1 MKSEPVG
8 GASMD
13 PDQSRK
19 PGESQHS
26 LGEGTVVRPLQ
37 DAERGRRGAPFA
49 AVAAV
54 AFVAVLLVG
63 TRSRAGEVIAAG
75 LLAPFLVA
83 SVYLVPWW
91 RLPAWAQAAP
101 PLLYFAIVALLR
113 DAAGADASIF
123 TALVLLPVFWFAL
136 YGTRPQLLVSV
147 AGVFVTL
154 AAPALIVGAPEYP
167 PRDELVRAVLWLV
180 IAGALGL
187 TVHRLV
193 LEVRARFVEYR
204 SILETAHE
212 SFIAAGADGQI
223 VDWNQQA
230 ERDFGWSRD
239 EVIGRQLA
247 DTVIPPRSWDIYREG
262 FDHLSRTG
270 EHTLL
275 GRRFEMPAVRRDGS
289 EFPVEITVSALPS
302 DGGYRL
308 NLFLHDISERRASD
322 RALREAE
329 ERFRRSFHD
338 SAAGMAIVSTDGE
351 WLQVNQALADLTG
364 YAKGELTG
372 MVFAEL
378 THPDDVDAEAEA
390 LDQLVAGERG
400 RYVTEKR
407 YVRADGQLVWVS
419 LSLSP
424 IRDEDGETL
433 YLISQ
438 MQDVTE
444 RKQTEAKLAHQAM
457 HDPLTGLPNRTLLT
471 DRMLLAKARLRRGGS
486 LALLFCDLDH
496 FKAVNDNFG
505 HDAGDQLL
513 TEAADRLR
521 SILRPSDTVSRFGGD
536 EFALLCEGVESGT
549 AERIASRIAEVL
561 RPPFVIDGHEV
572 SLSASIGIVL
582 TSDPEVDPDQLMS
595 DADLAMYAA
604 KQGGGG
610 RHALFG
616 HEMGAH
622 PPVFAS
628 PRRGARGASR
638 TRAGRT

>member
-1 MKSEPVG
+1 
-8 GASMD
+8 MD
-13 PDQSRK
+13 PDQ
-19 PGESQHS
+19 
-26 LGEGTVVRPLQ
+26 
-37 DAERGRRGAPFA
+37 F
-49 AVAAV
+49 
-54 AFVAVLLVG
+54 
-63 TRSRAGEVIAAG
+63 
-75 LLAPFLVA
+75 
-83 SVYLVPWW
+83 
-91 RLPAWAQAAP
+91 
-101 PLLYFAIVALLR
+101 
-113 DAAGADASIF
+113 F
-123 TALVLLPVFWFAL
+123 TALVLL
-136 YGTRPQLLVSV
+136 
-147 AGVFVTL
+147 
-154 AAPALIVGAPEYP
+154 
-167 PRDELVRAVLWLV
+167 LV

-187 TVHRLV
+187 RARRLV
-193 LEVRARFVEYR
+193 LEARARVVEYR

-212 SFIAAGADGQI
+212 SFIAAAADGRI

-247 DTVIPPRSWDIYREG
+247 DTVIPPRSWEIYREG
-262 FDHLSRTG
+262 FDHLLRTG

-275 GRRFEMPAVRRDGS
+275 GRRFEMPAMRRDGS

-308 NLFLHDISERRASD
+308 NLFLHDISERRAGD

-338 SAAGMAIVSTDGE
+338 SAAGMAIVSTDGA

-364 YAKGELTG
+364 YTKGELTG
-372 MVFAEL
+372 MAFAEL

-390 LDQLVAGERG
+390 LDQLVAGERR

-424 IRDEDGETL
+424 VRDEDGETL

-457 HDPLTGLPNRTLLT
+457 HDPLTGLPNRILLT

-496 FKAVNDNFG
+496 FKAVNDSFG
-505 HDAGDQLL
+505 HDAGDRLL
-513 TEAADRLR
+513 IEAADRLR

-536 EFALLCEGVESGT
+536 EFALLCEGVEAGA
-549 AERIASRIAEVL
+549 AERIASRIADVL
-561 RPPFVIDGHEV
+561 RPPFVIDRHEV
-572 SLSASIGIVL
+572 ALSASIGIVL
-582 TSDPEVDPDQLMS
+582 TGDPEVDPDQLMS

-604 KQGGGG
+604 KQGGGA

-616 HEMGAH
+616 PEMGAH

-628 PRRGARGASR
+628 PRRGARGATR

>member
-1 MKSEPVG
+1 
-8 GASMD
+8 MD
-13 PDQSRK
+13 PDQTRTVS
-19 PGESQHS
+19 ESQHS
-26 LGEGTVVRPLQ
+26 LGSESVERPLE
-37 DAERGRRGAPFA
+37 DEGRSRRVAPFA
-49 AVAAV
+49 VVVLA
-54 AFVAVLLVG
+54 AFVAVIVVG

-75 LLAPFLVA
+75 LLAPLLVA

-154 AAPALIVGAPEYP
+154 AAPALIAGAPDYP
-167 PRDELVRAVLWLV
+167 PRDELARAFLWLL
-180 IAGALGL
+180 IASALGL

-193 LEVRARFVEYR
+193 LEVRDRFIEYR

-212 SFIAAGADGQI
+212 SFIAAQADGRI

-239 EVIGRQLA
+239 QVIGRQLA
-247 DTVIPPRSWDIYREG
+247 DTVIPPRSWEVYREG
-262 FDHLSRTG
+262 FDHLLRTG

-275 GRRFEMPAVRRDGS
+275 GRRFEMPAMHRDGS

-308 NLFLHDISERRASD
+308 NIFLHDISKRRESD

-338 SAAGMAIVSTDGE
+338 SAAGMAIVSTEGR

-364 YAKGELTG
+364 YTKGELIG
-372 MVFAEL
+372 MSFADI
-378 THPDDVDAEAEA
+378 THPDDVDAEIEA
-390 LDQLVAGERG
+390 LDQLVAGERR

-407 YVRADGQLVWVS
+407 YLRADGHLVWVS

-424 IRDEDGETL
+424 VRDEDGEAL
-433 YLISQ
+433 YLVSH
-438 MQDVTE
+438 MHDVTE

-457 HDPLTGLPNRTLLT
+457 HDPLTGLPNRTLFT

-486 LALLFCDLDH
+486 LALLFCDLDQ
-496 FKAVNDNFG
+496 FKDVNDSFG
-505 HDAGDQLL
+505 HDAGDRLL
-513 TEAADRLR
+513 IDVAGRLR
-521 SILRPSDTVSRFGGD
+521 SVLRPSDTVSRFGGD
-536 EFALLCEGVESGT
+536 EFALLCEGVDAEA
-549 AERIASRIAEVL
+549 AERIASRIAEVFSA
-561 RPPFVIDGHEV
+561 PFVINGNEV
-572 SLSASIGIVL
+572 SLSASTGIVL
-582 TSDPEVDPDQLMS
+582 TTDPEVDPDQLMS

-604 KQGGGG
+604 KEGGGA

-622 PPVFAS
+622 SPVFAS
-628 PRRGARGASR
+628 RRRGARGSPR
-638 TRAGRT
+638 TRVGPS

>member
-1 MKSEPVG
+1 
-8 GASMD
+8 MD
-13 PDQSRK
+13 PDQARAPSE
-19 PGESQHS
+19 GERL
-26 LGEGTVVRPLQ
+26 LGEGPIERPLE
-37 DAERGRRGAPFA
+37 DRGRNRRIAPFA
-49 AVAAV
+49 LVALV
-54 AFVAVLLVG
+54 AFVAVIVVG
-63 TRSRAGEVIAAG
+63 TRSHAGELIAAA
-75 LLAPFLVA
+75 LLVPALVA

-123 TALVLLPVFWFAL
+123 TVLVLLPVFWFAL

-147 AGVFVTL
+147 VGVYLTL
-154 AAPALIVGAPEYP
+154 AAPALIVGAPDYP
-167 PRDELVRAVLWLV
+167 PRDELVRAFLWVV
-180 IAGALGL
+180 IAGVLGL

-193 LEVRARFVEYR
+193 LEVRARFIEYR

-212 SFIAAGADGQI
+212 SFIAARPDGRI

-247 DTVIPPRSWDIYREG
+247 ETVIPPRFRAVYREG
-262 FDHLSRTG
+262 FDHLLRTG
-270 EHTLL
+270 DHTLL
-275 GRRFEMPAVRRDGS
+275 GRRFEMPAMRRDGR
-289 EFPVEITVSALPS
+289 EFPVEITVSALPA

-308 NLFLHDISERRASD
+308 NAFLHDISERRKSE

-338 SAAGMAIVSTDGE
+338 SAAGMALVSTDGK

-364 YAKGELTG
+364 YTTKQLTG
-372 MVFAEL
+372 MSFADI
-378 THPDDVDAEAEA
+378 THPDDVDAEVEA
-390 LDQLVAGERG
+390 LDQLVAGERR

-407 YVRADGQLVWVS
+407 YLRKDERLVWVS

-424 IRDEDGETL
+424 VRDEIGDTL

-444 RKQTEAKLAHQAM
+444 RKRTEARLAHQAM
-457 HDPLTGLPNRTLLT
+457 HDPLTGLPNRTLFT
-471 DRMLLAKARLRRGGS
+471 DRMQLAKARLGRGGS
-486 LALLFCDLDH
+486 LALLFCDLDQ

-505 HDAGDQLL
+505 HDAGDRILI
-513 TEAADRLR
+513 EVADRLR

-536 EFALLCEGVESGT
+536 EFALLCEGVE
-549 AERIASRIAEVL
+549 AEAAEQIASRIAEVVSAPFAVDGNQISL
-561 RPPFVIDGHEV
+561 R
-572 SLSASIGIVL
+572 ASTGIVL
-582 TSDPEVDPDQLMS
+582 TSDPEVDLDRLMG

-604 KQGGGG
+604 KPGGGARHTRFG
-610 RHALFG
+610 RETGQVH
-616 HEMGAH
+616 
-622 PPVFAS
+622 
-628 PRRGARGASR
+628 SR
-638 TRAGRT
+638 S

>member
-1 MKSEPVG
+1 
-8 GASMD
+8 MD
-13 PDQSRK
+13 PDQARS
-19 PGESQHS
+19 PSESQHS
-26 LGEGTVVRPLQ
+26 LGEEAAVRPLQ
-37 DAERGRRGAPFA
+37 DGERTRRVAPFA

-54 AFVAVLLVG
+54 AFVAVLL
-63 TRSRAGEVIAAG
+63 
-75 LLAPFLVA
+75 
-83 SVYLVPWW
+83 
-91 RLPAWAQAAP
+91 
-101 PLLYFAIVALLR
+101 ALFR

-123 TALVLLPVFWFAL
+123 AALVLLL
-136 YGTRPQLLVSV
+136 M
-147 AGVFVTL
+147 
-154 AAPALIVGAPEYP
+154 
-167 PRDELVRAVLWLV
+167 

-187 TVHRLV
+187 RGHRLM
-193 LEVRARFVEYR
+193 LEARARVIEYR

-212 SFIAAGADGQI
+212 SFIAAGADGRI

-239 EVIGRQLA
+239 EVIGRQFA
-247 DTVIPPRSWDIYREG
+247 DTVIPPRSWEIYREG
-262 FDHLSRTG
+262 FGHLLRTG
-270 EHTLL
+270 EHRLL
-275 GRRFEMPAVRRDGS
+275 GRRFEMPAMHRDGS
-289 EFPVEITVSALPS
+289 EFPVEITVSALPAE
-302 DGGYRL
+302 GGYRL
-308 NLFLHDISERRASD
+308 NLFLHDISRRRAND

-372 MVFAEL
+372 MRFVEL

-390 LDQLVAGERG
+390 LDQLVGGERR

-407 YVRADGQLVWVS
+407 YVRADGRLVWVS

-424 IRDEDGETL
+424 VRDEDGDTL

-471 DRMLLAKARLRRGGS
+471 DRMLLAKARLQRGGS

-496 FKAVNDNFG
+496 FKAVNDSFG
-505 HDAGDQLL
+505 HDAGDRLL
-513 TEAADRLR
+513 VEAADRLR

-536 EFALLCEGVESGT
+536 EFALLCEGVE
-549 AERIASRIAEVL
+549 AEAAEQIACRIAEAFL
-561 RPPFVIDGHEV
+561 PPFTIDGNEV

-582 TSDPEVDPDQLMS
+582 SADPDVDPDHLMS

-604 KQGGGG
+604 KQGGGA
-610 RHALFG
+610 RYALFG

-628 PRRGARGASR
+628 PRRGARGGASA
-638 TRAGRT
+638 RAGRT